1 MAGPGHVVLL
11 AGDRVQV
18 GEVGDRVEHVLDDA
32 AQCRGGVAG
41 VGCGDILPPHEAMF
55 LLCGAMDGWVGDV
68 DAFEGEDVDPEAQGA
83 GGLVEEG
90 LDGASAGVNELAVGV
105 DRRAVAVADEGVVLP
120 ECPLLPQVVELF
132 VVVAGHVDVDIIIPG
147 DEATVSQRPDERA
160 VCKRIGE
167 LMLAADAVQLAQ
179 NV

>member
-1 MAGPGHVVLL
+1 M
-11 AGDRVQV
+11 
-18 GEVGDRVEHVLDDA
+18 
-32 AQCRGGVAG
+32 
-41 VGCGDILPPHEAMF
+41 
-55 LLCGAMDGWVGDV
+55 
-68 DAFEGEDVDPEAQGA
+68 
-83 GGLVEEG
+83 
-90 LDGASAGVNELAVGV
+90 
-105 DRRAVAVADEGVVLP
+105 LP